1 VERTVDDY
9 FVSTTGEPIV
19 YLNFDN
25 DADRIRQTTGLT
37 ENQVTLMLDV
47 RASRGG
53 QRFGQYASFLR
64 AAGVP
69 EIEIETKAGGLKSNP
84 RVSLGSPRE

>member
-1 VERTVDDY
+1 VKRTTDSY

-25 DADRIRQTTGLT
+25 DADHIRQTTGLT
-37 ENQVTLMLDV
+37 ANQVTLMLDI
-47 RASRGG
+47 RASRG

-64 AAGVP
+64 AAGLP
-69 EIEIETKAGGLKSNP
+69 ETDIETRASSLSSNP
-84 RVSLGSPRE
+84 RVSLGAPRE

>member
-1 VERTVDDY
+1 VKRTTDSY

-25 DADRIRQTTGLT
+25 DADHIRQTTGLT
-37 ENQVTLMLDV
+37 ANQVTLMLDI
-47 RASRGG
+47 RASRG

-64 AAGVP
+64 AAGVQ
-69 EIEIETKAGGLKSNP
+69 EIEIETKAGGLNSNP